1 MKKIFL
7 IFTYIAFLSALL
19 SAQEI
24 DNLNNKFR
32 LAQSYEQSGNTEK
45 AISIYKELIET
56 QPWNN
61 QFLQSLNKL
70 YLAQKNYQSSIDLLS
85 SKIQQ
90 TPADINT
97 YGMLGS
103 TYYIMGNNDKAF
115 EVWESVLSSNNHVTN
130 YRIISN
136 YAIQNRAFEKAI
148 EYLNRGKEESSDPKL
163 FSYDLANIYSLT
175 MNYDKAMDEYCQ
187 LLIASP
193 EQLENIKRR
202 ISRFLTTAEFTDQSI
217 SVVKNYS
224 VNEGGIIFYD
234 LLASIYLQSKKFD
247 EAFSTIKD
255 LDERKSDNGSTLYT
269 FANTA
274 YKENQYAI
282 ASDAYDL
289 MMTRY
294 PNSILIPRAKIG
306 YAETLKS
313 KLDEKFKRNESAWKP
328 FAAPDTAGAFEY
340 YSIIDAYREIISTYP
355 NTETATAANYAIG
368 LIYKDKLNDLTT
380 AENIFKVLSAGSIIS
395 QIRPL
400 ANEKLALIAIQNG
413 KLEAAENYFSTI
425 LKNERANIESK
436 TRAEFYKAKI
446 ELWQNNF
453 EASLNH
459 LNEITKDLSNDY
471 ANDAIELSLIL
482 GTLKTDS
489 LNLSVYAKADLL
501 IEQTKFGEALVE
513 FDKLAANP
521 SLLLLN
527 DLAKF
532 RIAQIQLA
540 MNNLPLAIEN
550 MQKIADS
557 EVKSAYSDK
566 ALYLQANTFLYGVK
580 NVDKAKESLE
590 KLLELF
596 PNSLYFD
603 KSRQIINGII
613 TKENRNI

>member
-7 IFTYIAFLSALL
+7 IFTYITFLSAFLSAQ
-19 SAQEI
+19 AI

-32 LAQSYEQSGNTEK
+32 LAQSYEQSGDIEK
-45 AISIYKELIET
+45 AISIYKELMEV

-70 YLAQKNYQSSIDLLS
+70 YLAQKDYQSSVELLS
-85 SKIQQ
+85 LKIQQ
-90 TPADINT
+90 TPADINS

-103 TYYIMGNNDKAF
+103 TYYIMGNNEKAF

-136 YAIQNRAFEKAI
+136 YAIQNRAFDKAI
-148 EYLNRGKEESSDPKL
+148 EYLNRGKEESNDPKL

-187 LLIASP
+187 LLIVSP

-202 ISRFLTTAEFTDQSI
+202 ISRFLTTDEFTEQSI

-224 VNEGGIIFYD
+224 VNEGGIVFYD

-247 EAFSTIKD
+247 EAFNTIKE

-274 YKENQYAI
+274 FKENQFAI
-282 ASDAYDL
+282 ASDAFDL
-289 MMTRY
+289 LMTRY

-306 YAETLKS
+306 YAQTLKS
-313 KLDEKFKRNESAWKP
+313 KLDEKYSASTSSWKP
-328 FAAPDTAGAFEY
+328 YFPIDTAGAFEY
-340 YSIIDAYREIISTYP
+340 NSIITAYREIVNTYP

-368 LIYKDKLNDLTT
+368 LIYKDKFNDLIT
-380 AENIFKVLSAGSIIS
+380 AENIFKVLSDGSIIS

-400 ANEKLALIAIQNG
+400 ANEQLALISIRNG
-413 KLEAAENYFSTI
+413 MLEEAEKYFSTI
-425 LKNERANIESK
+425 IKNARANADSK
-436 TRAEFYKAKI
+436 IRAEFYKAKI
-446 ELWQNNF
+446 ALWQNNF

-471 ANDAIELSLIL
+471 ANDAIELSILL

-489 LNLSVYAKADLL
+489 LNLSIYAKADLL
-501 IEQTKFGEALVE
+501 VQQYKFSEAIIE

-521 SLLLLN
+521 NLLLLN

-532 RIAQIQLA
+532 RIAQIHLA
-540 MNNLPLAIEN
+540 MNNLPIALEKLQN
-550 MQKIADS
+550 IADS